1 MMDPKKYKYR
11 QIPKD
16 VDVVFAIVIKPA
28 HWIGRANQIC
38 EDLPVGAITWFTESQ
53 VDYDNKMPCFTKKNH
68 LSVHPEFNRYLM
80 NFDRECFE
88 LLHTTKQKVKK
99 K

>member
-11 QIPKD
+11 ELSQG

-28 HWIGRANQIC
+28 HWIGRTNQIC
-38 EDLPVGAITWFTESQ
+38 EDLPVGAITWFTESH
-53 VDYDNKMPCFTKKNH
+53 VHYDNKMPCFARKNS
-68 LSVHPEFNRYLM
+68 SVHPESNRYLM
-80 NFDRECFE
+80 NFDQECFE

-99 K
+99 R